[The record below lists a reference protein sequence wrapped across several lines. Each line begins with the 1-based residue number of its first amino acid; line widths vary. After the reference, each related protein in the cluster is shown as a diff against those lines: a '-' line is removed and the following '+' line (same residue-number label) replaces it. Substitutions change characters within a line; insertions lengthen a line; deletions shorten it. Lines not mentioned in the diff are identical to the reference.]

1 MPGLIIFWPRE
12 YGESRALLSPQKYI
26 ELEDLRH
33 FSSLEALEKPLVLS
47 NLTDDVLYSLH
58 STFQVHTGSVSSLS
72 PN

>member
-1 MPGLIIFWPRE
+1 MVE
-12 YGESRALLSPQKYI
+12 ALLSPQKYI